1 MRLRIGIKMKQ
12 SVTATCSLCKE
23 MFAKERIIINKI
35 KGNKANQIIQEFY
48 KKLGCKIIPTH
59 YGSDFI
65 ALHEVPGTTQHFK
78 EYVEVKTG
86 QSKQTKK
93 QKQTMR
99 NAIKNG
105 HNYTVYHLSDAFLK
119 VHLQNL
125 GGLVK

>member
-1 MRLRIGIKMKQ
+1 MNPFTDCGN
-12 SVTATCSLCKE
+12 CKE
-23 MFAKERIIINKI
+23 MFARKRIIINKI
-35 KGNKANQIIQEFY
+35 KGNKANQIVQELY
-48 KKLGCKIIPTH
+48 KKRGCEIIPTH

-65 ALHEVPGTTQHFK
+65 ALHKIPGTNHQFK

-99 NAIKNG
+99 DVIKNG
-105 HNYTVYHLSDAFLK
+105 HNYTVYHLSDVFLN

-125 GGLVK
+125 GVLIK